1 MDGSN
6 FVNVDTTTIEGIE
19 RAKQMN
25 LAGSELA
32 EVIVIQHLYEAEKLF
47 DPNHRGRLFAVFR
60 HPVDRAISM
69 FYYLQYGKFNILLLL
84 NMKEKRP
91 YSFIFSTFFYYTHAL
106 LWFFGFFITSAKW
119 EKYYHP
125 ELSNMT
131 LEEYG
136 NSNLVENNFMVRL
149 LTNVLRK
156 ELFQHDLVR
165 AKLILKRKFVIG
177 LLDNFE
183 ESFGRFEKYFGWKY
197 RENPLG
203 QEECRAKYLS
213 HGDNT
218 NKEKKKHHL
227 ETVTPGTPA
236 YEALVRQNEWDL
248 QLYKYI
254 EELFEEQKQMF
265 LNVSD
270 EYRMEGATCCKCDD
284 PPSC

>member
-1 MDGSN
+1 MASEVGIRNNHQSDTTIAIVNVDGSN

-69 FYYLQYGKFNILLLL
+69 FYYLQY
-84 NMKEKRP
+84 
-91 YSFIFSTFFYYTHAL
+91 
-106 LWFFGFFITSAKW
+106 AKW

-254 EELFEEQKQMF
+254 EELFEDQKQMF